1 MLKIVANPA
10 LAIPLAHVD
19 LPHPSPQFLN
29 HRRLGRHIYYFSYFF
44 VSYKMF
50 ILWFLQIQKIF
61 WIRILP
67 RRKKFLIFLYIP
79 VDRLA
84 QFATRE
90 DTPGI
95 PEEIQ
100 LFQIFSDEIS
110 SIIRWGYTRGDPAL
124 PDLLRWDIQHHQ
136 VRVLPEVI
144 QLFQI
149 FSESNEISSIIMCI
163 SWSVSLTMY
172 HLPRNY
178 SYSTVQCTCC
188 RFCFA
193 VSMFFL
199 FLGLDRRCRQRT
211 LFLLRCPSS
220 TWPTSA
226 TVIGWTW

>member
-1 MLKIVANPA
+1 MVFADSKN
-10 LAIPLAHVD
+10 
-19 LPHPSPQFLN
+19 
-29 HRRLGRHIYYFSYFF
+29 
-44 VSYKMF
+44 
-50 ILWFLQIQKIF
+50 ILDKDPTETQKISHIF
-61 WIRILP
+61 VYT
-67 RRKKFLIFLYIP
+67 RRP
-79 VDRLA
+79 
-84 QFATRE
+84 
-90 DTPGI
+90 PGSVCDAGGH
-95 PEEIQ
+95 
-100 LFQIFSDEIS
+100 L
-110 SIIRWGYTRGDPAL
+110 GYTRGDPAL

-136 VRVLPEVI
+136 VRVYQRRSSSSRSSAMGYPASSGEGIPEVI